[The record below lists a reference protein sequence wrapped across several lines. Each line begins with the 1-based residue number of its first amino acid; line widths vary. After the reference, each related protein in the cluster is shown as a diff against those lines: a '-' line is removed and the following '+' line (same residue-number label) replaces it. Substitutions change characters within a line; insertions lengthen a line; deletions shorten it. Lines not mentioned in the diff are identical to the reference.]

1 MILTFRTLL
10 NVITMPPRKKASA
23 QTKEPTPIQETP
35 VVFFLKTHEDEG
47 DSEVIPA
54 GESSSYLDI
63 SRPTTYNDI
72 LKSME
77 STTNMNADALKSIL
91 DKTECD
97 KYGIGTACFW
107 CAHSFDWSSTVLPIS
122 YDAYK
127 NIYTCEGNFCSPE
140 CALAYLYNDVH
151 ISDTMRW
158 NRHTLLRYMYSSLYE
173 VRDLSPAPPRTLLRL
188 FGGPLDI
195 AQYRAYT
202 YSSNDIVMSDLPPIR
217 LIFPTMN
224 IQGPVRDIKK
234 FVSLSSEAVEK
245 ASQQLR
251 LKRSKPVH
259 ANIPTLDKCL
269 KAK

>member
-1 MILTFRTLL
+1 MILTFQELI
-10 NVITMPPRKKASA
+10 NVITMPPRKKTVS
-23 QTKEPTPIQETP
+23 QTKEVTPIQETP
-35 VVFFLKTHEDEG
+35 VVFFLKTQDVDHTDE
-47 DSEVIPA
+47 ITPA
-54 GESSSYLDI
+54 GECSSYLDI
-63 SRPTTYNDI
+63 SRPTTYTDI

-77 STTNMNADALKSIL
+77 STVNINADALKIIL

-97 KYGIGTACFW
+97 KYGSGTACFW
-107 CAHSFDWSSTVLPIS
+107 CAHTFDWSPAILPIS

-127 NIYTCEGNFCSPE
+127 NIYTCEGNYCSPE

-151 ISDTMRW
+151 VSDTTRW

-173 VRDLSPAPPRTLLRL
+173 VRELSPAPPRTLLRL

-195 AQYRAYT
+195 AQYRSYT

-224 IQGPVRDIKK
+224 IQGPIRDIKK

-259 ANIPTLDKCL
+259 SNAPTLDKCL
-269 KAK
+269 KQK